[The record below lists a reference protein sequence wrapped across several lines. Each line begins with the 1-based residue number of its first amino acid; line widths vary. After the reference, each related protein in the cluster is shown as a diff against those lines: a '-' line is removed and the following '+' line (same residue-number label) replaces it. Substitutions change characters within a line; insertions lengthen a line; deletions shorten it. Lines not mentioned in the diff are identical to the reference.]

1 MLRRL
6 VLNDS
11 GEILEDPDQRTAG
24 RGAYIC
30 NLPACRE
37 RLSRHRKLH
46 RVFRV
51 DGPVHMKDGA
61 GDA

>member
-1 MLRRL
+1 MLCRF

-11 GEILEDPDQRTAG
+11 GEVLEDPDQRMKG
-24 RGAYIC
+24 RGAYVC
-30 NLPACRE
+30 DRPACRE

-51 DGPVHMKDGA
+51 DGPVHRKEDA

>member
-1 MLRRL
+1 MLRRF
-6 VLNDS
+6 VLNES
-11 GEILEDPDQRTAG
+11 GEILEDPDQRTEG

-30 NLPACRE
+30 DLPACME

-51 DGPVHMKDGA
+51 DGPVHLKNDA